1 MSKFRTEKVT
11 WVQHYT
17 DRLFSFKTTRDPSFR
32 FENGQFA
39 MIGLTV
45 NNKPLLRAYSMVS
58 ANHEDFL
65 EFYSIKVP
73 EGPLTSRLQHIKVG
87 DELVVGNKPTGTL
100 VLDSLQNG
108 PRLWLLSTGTGL
120 AAFLS
125 IIKDPLMYE
134 KFDKII
140 LVHGCRETA
149 ELTYEEFITKEL
161 PGHEFLGELASE
173 KLLYYPTVTR
183 EAFRNQ
189 GRITTLIE
197 NGKLSSD
204 LGFPAM
210 NPDSDRFMLCGSEA
224 MLKDLKKMLEERNFK
239 EGSLEEPGQFVVE
252 KAFAER

>member
-11 WVQHYT
+11 WVHHWT
-17 DRLFSFKTTRDPSFR
+17 DKLFSFKTTRDPGFK

-39 MIGLTV
+39 MIGLMV
-45 NNKPLLRAYSMVS
+45 NGKPLLRAYSMVS

-73 EGPLTSRLQHIKVG
+73 DGPLTSRLQHLKVG
-87 DELVVGNKPTGTL
+87 DDLVVGNKPTGTL

-125 IIKDPLMYE
+125 VVKDPYMYE
-134 KFDKII
+134 KFEKII
-140 LVHGCRETA
+140 LVHGCRETK
-149 ELTYEEFITKEL
+149 ELTYEEFLTREL
-161 PGHEFLGELASE
+161 PEHEFLGELARE
-173 KLLYYPTVTR
+173 QLIYYPTVTR
-183 EAFRNQ
+183 EPFKNQ

-197 NGKLSSD
+197 SHKLTQD
-204 LGFPAM
+204 LGFPDLSIA
-210 NPDSDRFMLCGSEA
+210 NDRFMLCGSEA
-224 MLKDLKKMLEERNFK
+224 MLKDIKRMLEERGFA
-239 EGSLEEPGQFVVE
+239 EGTLEAPGQFVVE

>member
-1 MSKFRTEKVT
+1 MSCDNRGLMSKFRTEKVT
-11 WVQHYT
+11 WVEHYT

-39 MIGLTV
+39 MIGLMV

-73 EGPLTSRLQHIKVG
+73 DGPLTSRLQHLKVG

-134 KFDKII
+134 KFDHII
-140 LVHGCRETA
+140 LVHGCREVA

-161 PGHEFLGELASE
+161 PTHEFLGELASE

-189 GRITTLIE
+189 GRITTLLE
-197 NGKLSSD
+197 TGKMAAD
-204 LGFPAM
+204 LGFP
-210 NPDSDRFMLCGSEA
+210 PIDPSRDRFMLCGSES
-224 MLKDLKKMLEERNFK
+224 MLKDLK
-239 EGSLEEPGQFVVE
+239 FVVE